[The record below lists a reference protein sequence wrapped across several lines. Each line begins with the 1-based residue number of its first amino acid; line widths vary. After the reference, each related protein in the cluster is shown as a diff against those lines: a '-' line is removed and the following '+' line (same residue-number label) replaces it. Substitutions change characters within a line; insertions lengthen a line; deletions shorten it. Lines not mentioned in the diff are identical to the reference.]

1 MSKQQSI
8 EKILNKLT
16 KDELKGILLEL
27 AKQDEHLRNALLLQY
42 GEGNNEQRLASYSKL
57 IQSTVRRYAG
67 RDGFIPYRETHR
79 FAIEMLELLENF
91 NAANDERLELEA
103 ALMILAEAIEAFQ
116 YADDSNGDIGIL
128 VDSALERIFM
138 LTCSLNKQDL
148 ALHQY
153 YMNRLLAVSTSGIFQ
168 GWDEFQIALF
178 RICSK
183 LSETEELR
191 EQLKAA
197 IELQIDASATQTYG
211 AYTQEALLMILYELI
226 EAYGTSEEA
235 ELFIANHLLFPAFR
249 ALQISRRMESG
260 DYTAVIELAK
270 EGEQQDKGFPGLVIK
285 WKNARYEAY
294 KQLNLKQEQW
304 LLAKELLL
312 TGDYKYYQ
320 ELESLNEEDELV
332 FYRSMLAELK
342 KVKGWGVREI
352 YLKLISDKNDVEEMM
367 SYVRSS
373 PSSIESYAARLMDR
387 YPEEV
392 EQIYREFIDQLAET
406 SSNRKD
412 YKRVCKVIRQY
423 GKTVGKDKQA
433 AVIDKFTTQ
442 YARRP
447 AFIDELENLR

>member
-1 MSKQQSI
+1 MVSFV
-8 EKILNKLT
+8 
-16 KDELKGILLEL
+16 
-27 AKQDEHLRNALLLQY
+27 H
-42 GEGNNEQRLASYSKL
+42 SY
-57 IQSTVRRYAG
+57 
-67 RDGFIPYRETHR
+67 
-79 FAIEMLELLENF
+79 
-91 NAANDERLELEA
+91 
-103 ALMILAEAIEAFQ
+103 LAE
-116 YADDSNGDIGIL
+116 S
-128 VDSALERIFM
+128 VDS
-138 LTCSLNKQDL
+138 S
-148 ALHQY
+148 
-153 YMNRLLAVSTSGIFQ
+153 LAVT
-168 GWDEFQIALF
+168 
-178 RICSK
+178 
-183 LSETEELR
+183 
-191 EQLKAA
+191 
-197 IELQIDASATQTYG
+197 
-211 AYTQEALLMILYELI
+211 
-226 EAYGTSEEA
+226 
-235 ELFIANHLLFPAFR
+235 
-249 ALQISRRMESG
+249 
-260 DYTAVIELAK
+260 
-270 EGEQQDKGFPGLVIK
+270 KGFPGLVIK

-392 EQIYREFIDQLAET
+392 EQIYREFIERLAET
-406 SSNRKD
+406 SSNRKE
-412 YKRVCKVIRQY
+412 YKRVCKVLKQY